1 MRSPQPNNLNTFL
14 IIWGGQL
21 VSTLGSE
28 MTSFAMTIWAWELT
42 GKATPLS
49 LIFFFSRLPRVIA
62 ATFAGLLVDRYNR
75 KYLMIMGDTVAGVS
89 TLVIFALLVTGNL
102 VLWHFYLA
110 IALSSFF
117 GYFQTLSYSSSMSAI
132 VPKQHYARATAMGS
146 IQVFGANIFA
156 PALASL
162 LYYRVGFAGILILDL
177 ITFFLAIISLSI
189 VKIPQPRLNPNEN
202 ENRENLWQR
211 LTMGCR
217 YLFGYPGLI
226 AILIFLLSTN
236 LFGSA
241 STALIATS
249 ILARSGND
257 SNVLASVQS
266 AMGIGGLVGA
276 ALLSLWGGFRPRI
289 YGLLSGVGLQNLGQ
303 IAFGLGRGQ
312 STWTI
317 AAFSAAFFA
326 PWRGS
331 FNQAIWLSKVKPD
344 IQGRVFATRYLAA
357 QITSPFGAL
366 IAGPLADRV
375 FEPAM
380 IRGGALAEIFGGI
393 FGTGTGAGIAV
404 EYTLFSGCGLS
415 LALIGYALPILRNVE
430 AIVPDYDLEEDRS

>member
-1 MRSPQPNNLNTFL
+1 MRSPQPTNLNTFL
-14 IIWGGQL
+14 LVWSGQL
-21 VSTLGSE
+21 VSILGSE
-28 MTSFAMTIWAWELT
+28 MTGFAMTIWAWSLT

-89 TLVIFALLVTGNL
+89 TLVILALLLTGNL

-117 GYFQTLSYSSSMSAI
+117 GYFQSLSYSSSMSAI

-146 IQVFGANIFA
+146 IQIFGANIFA

-162 LYYRVGFAGILILDL
+162 LYYRVGFAGILVLDL
-177 ITFFLAIISLSI
+177 ITFCFAIGSLFI
-189 VKIPQPRLNPNEN
+189 VKIPQPKPNPAEN
-202 ENRENLWQR
+202 ENQENLWQQ

-217 YLFGYPGLI
+217 YLFEHPGLM
-226 AILIFLLSTN
+226 AILVFLSSTN

-241 STALIATS
+241 STALVATS

-257 SNVLASVQS
+257 PTVLASVNS
-266 AMGIGGLVGA
+266 AMGIGGLLGA
-276 ALLSLWGGFRPRI
+276 AVLSVWGGFSHRI
-289 YGLLSGVGLQNLGQ
+289 NGLLLGVGLKNLSQ
-303 IAFGLGRGQ
+303 IGLGLGRGQ
-312 STWTI
+312 LTWTI
-317 AAFSAAFFA
+317 AASGSAFFA

-331 FNQAIWLSKVKPD
+331 FNQAIWLAKVKPN

-357 QITSPFGAL
+357 QITSPFGAV

-380 IRGGALAEIFGGI
+380 MRGGALAEIFGGI
-393 FGTGTGAGIAV
+393 FGTGMGAGIAL
-404 EYTLFSGCGLS
+404 EYTLFSSCSLS

-430 AIVPDYDLEEDRS
+430 AIVPDYD

>member
-1 MRSPQPNNLNTFL
+1 MRSPQPTNLNTFL
-14 IIWGGQL
+14 LVWSGQL
-21 VSTLGSE
+21 VSILGSE
-28 MTSFAMTIWAWELT
+28 MTGFAMTIWAWELT

-49 LIFFFSRLPRVIA
+49 LIFFFNRLPRVIA
-62 ATFAGLLVDRYNR
+62 ATFAGLIVDRYNR
-75 KYLMIMGDTVAGVS
+75 KNLMILGDTVSGIS
-89 TLVIFALLVTGNL
+89 TIVVLALLVTENL
-102 VLWHFYLA
+102 ALWHFYLA

-117 GYFQTLSYSSSMSAI
+117 GYFQSLSYSSSMSAI

-162 LYYRVGFAGILILDL
+162 LYYRVGFAGILVLDL
-177 ITFFLAIISLSI
+177 ITFCFAIGSLLI
-189 VKIPQPRLNPNEN
+189 VKIPQPKLNPAEN
-202 ENRENLWQR
+202 ENLWQQ

-217 YLFGYPGLI
+217 YLFEHPGLM
-226 AILIFLLSTN
+226 AILVFLSSTN

-241 STALIATS
+241 STALVATS

-257 SNVLASVQS
+257 PTVLASVQS

-276 ALLSLWGGFRPRI
+276 AVLSLWGGFSHRI
-289 YGLLSGVGLQNLGQ
+289 NGLLLGVGLKNLSQ
-303 IAFGLGRGQ
+303 MAFGLGRGQ
-312 STWTI
+312 LTWTI
-317 AAFSAAFFA
+317 AASSAAFFA

-366 IAGPLADRV
+366 IAGPLADRF

-380 IRGGALAEIFGGI
+380 MRGGALAEIFGSI

-430 AIVPDYDLEEDRS
+430 AIVPDYDQSDRP